1 MDNLLKIK
9 NLSVSFNVEDK
20 ITKAVKNIS
29 LNVAEGE
36 ALGIV
41 GESGSGKSV
50 TALSVLKLLPYPKAF
65 HPSGEIFY
73 KNKNILKSNE
83 EELQKIRGNNISMIF
98 QEPMTS
104 LNPLNNIKKQITEIL
119 FLHKKLS
126 NKEAEDKSIEL
137 LDLVGFKDGKNR
149 LKDYPHQL
157 SGGQKQR
164 VMIAMALANDPD
176 LLIADEPTTALD
188 VTIQAQILNLLKK
201 LQTKLKMSLIII
213 THDLTIVKNIT
224 DRVVVMT
231 DGKIV
236 ESGKTKLIFSKPKHS
251 YTKKLLASEPK
262 GKPVKTKSKNPLL
275 STKDLKVWYPIK
287 KGFLKRTTGFIK
299 AVNKVNINVFEG
311 QTLGIVGESGS
322 GKTTLGMAV
331 LRLIKSS
338 GEINFF
344 QKKKKLSINKFDFKQ
359 MKPLRSEIQVVFQD
373 PFGSLSPRLSIKEII
388 GEGLEIHKNDLT
400 QKDREKLI
408 IDTLRKVE
416 LDTTI
421 LNRYP
426 HEFSGGQRQRIA
438 IARAIVLKP
447 RFLILDEPT
456 SALDLS
462 VQSQIVNLLKKLQ
475 KENNLGYVFIS
486 HDLRV
491 VRSLAHQLIVLK
503 NGKVVESG
511 NSNQIFKSPKQK
523 YTKQLISAALKIKS
537 DVT

>member
-1 MDNLLKIK
+1 MDNLLTIN
-9 NLSVSFNVEDK
+9 NLSVSFNIENKVSP
-20 ITKAVKNIS
+20 AVRNIS
-29 LNVAEGE
+29 LNLAKGE

-65 HPSGEIFY
+65 HPSGQIFY
-73 KNKNILKSNE
+73 KNKNILNSSE

-104 LNPLNNIKKQITEIL
+104 LNPLHNIKKQITEVL

-126 NKEAEDKSIEL
+126 NTEAEKKTIEP
-137 LDLVGFKDGKNR
+137 LDLVGFPDAINR

-201 LQTKLKMSLIII
+201 LQKKLKMSLIVI

-224 DRVVVMT
+224 DKVVVMT
-231 DGKIV
+231 NGKIV
-236 ESGKTKLIFSKPKHS
+236 ESGKTKLIFSKPKHP
-251 YTKKLLASEPK
+251 YTKKLLLSEPK
-262 GKPVKTKSKNPLL
+262 GEPVKIKGKMPLL
-275 STKDLKVWYPIK
+275 LTKELKVYYPIK
-287 KGFLKRTTGFIK
+287 KGFLKKTTGFIK
-299 AVNKVNINVFEG
+299 AVDKVNISVFEG

-331 LRLIKSS
+331 LRLIKSH
-338 GEINFF
+338 GEIIFF
-344 QKKKKLSINKFDFKQ
+344 KKKEQLKINKYDFKK
-359 MKPLRSEIQVVFQD
+359 MRPLRSEIQVVFQD
-373 PFGSLSPRLSIKEII
+373 PFGSLSPRLSVKEII
-388 GEGLEIHKNDLT
+388 SEGLEIHKKDLT
-400 QKDREKLI
+400 AKEREELI
-408 IDTLRKVE
+408 LDTIKKVE
-416 LDTTI
+416 LNKNI

-475 KENNLGYVFIS
+475 KENNLGYIFIS

-491 VRSLAHQLIVLK
+491 IKSLAHEIIVLK
-503 NGKVVESG
+503 DGKVVEKG
-511 NSNQIFKSPKQK
+511 NTKDIFKKPRQS
-523 YTKQLISAALKIKS
+523 YTKQLISAAFNIK
-537 DVT
+537 

>member
-29 LNVAEGE
+29 LDVAKGE

-83 EELQKIRGNNISMIF
+83 EELQEIRGNNISMIF

-104 LNPLNNIKKQITEIL
+104 LNPLHNIKKQITEIL

-126 NKEAEDKSIEL
+126 NKEAEDKAIEL

-149 LKDYPHQL
+149 LNDYPHQL

-262 GKPVKTKSKNPLL
+262 GKPVKIKSKNLLL
-275 STKDLKVWYPIK
+275 STKELKVWYPIK

-331 LRLIKSS
+331 LRLIKSN

-344 QKKKKLSINKFDFKQ
+344 QKKK
-359 MKPLRSEIQVVFQD
+359 E
-373 PFGSLSPRLSIKEII
+373 
-388 GEGLEIHKNDLT
+388 T
-400 QKDREKLI
+400 
-408 IDTLRKVE
+408 
-416 LDTTI
+416 
-421 LNRYP
+421 
-426 HEFSGGQRQRIA
+426 
-438 IARAIVLKP
+438 
-447 RFLILDEPT
+447 
-456 SALDLS
+456 
-462 VQSQIVNLLKKLQ
+462 
-475 KENNLGYVFIS
+475 
-486 HDLRV
+486 
-491 VRSLAHQLIVLK
+491 
-503 NGKVVESG
+503 
-511 NSNQIFKSPKQK
+511 K
-523 YTKQLISAALKIKS
+523 Y
-537 DVT
+537 

>member
-1 MDNLLKIK
+1 
-9 NLSVSFNVEDK
+9 
-20 ITKAVKNIS
+20 
-29 LNVAEGE
+29 
-36 ALGIV
+36 
-41 GESGSGKSV
+41 
-50 TALSVLKLLPYPKAF
+50 
-65 HPSGEIFY
+65 
-73 KNKNILKSNE
+73 
-83 EELQKIRGNNISMIF
+83 
-98 QEPMTS
+98 
-104 LNPLNNIKKQITEIL
+104 
-119 FLHKKLS
+119 
-126 NKEAEDKSIEL
+126 
-137 LDLVGFKDGKNR
+137 
-149 LKDYPHQL
+149 
-157 SGGQKQR
+157 
-164 VMIAMALANDPD
+164 
-176 LLIADEPTTALD
+176 
-188 VTIQAQILNLLKK
+188 
-201 LQTKLKMSLIII
+201 
-213 THDLTIVKNIT
+213 
-224 DRVVVMT
+224 MT

-251 YTKKLLASEPK
+251 YTKKLLSSEPK
-262 GKPVKTKSKNPLL
+262 GNPVKIKSKNPLL

-287 KGFLKRTTGFIK
+287 KGFFKRTTGFIK

-388 GEGLEIHKNDLT
+388 GEGLEIHKKDLT
-400 QKDREKLI
+400 EKDRKKLI
-408 IDTLRKVE
+408 VDTLRKVE

-462 VQSQIVNLLKKLQ
+462 VQSQIVALLKKLQ
-475 KENNLGYVFIS
+475 KENNLGYIFIS

-491 VRSLAHQLIVLK
+491 VRSLAHQLIDLK
-503 NGKVVESG
+503 NGRIVESG
-511 NSNQIFKSPKQK
+511 SSDQIFKKPKQK
-523 YTKQLISAALKIKS
+523 YTKQLISAAFEIK
-537 DVT
+537 

>member
-9 NLSVSFNVEDK
+9 NLSVSFNVENK

-29 LNVAEGE
+29 LNVAKGE

-83 EELQKIRGNNISMIF
+83 EELQKIRGNHISMIF

-104 LNPLNNIKKQITEIL
+104 LNPLHNIKKQITEVL

-126 NKEAEDKSIEL
+126 NKEAEDKTIEL

-201 LQTKLKMSLIII
+201 LQTKLKMSLIVI

-224 DRVVVMT
+224 DKVVVMT

-236 ESGKTKLIFSKPKHS
+236 ESGKTKLIFSKPKHI

-262 GKPVKTKSKNPLL
+262 GKPVKIKSKNPLL
-275 STKDLKVWYPIK
+275 STKELKVWFPIK
-287 KGFLKRTTGFIK
+287 RGFLKRTSGFIK

-344 QKKKKLSINKFDFKQ
+344 QKKQKLSINKFDFKQ

-388 GEGLEIHKNDLT
+388 GEGLEIHKKDLT
-400 QKDREKLI
+400 KIEREKLI
-408 IDTLRKVE
+408 LDTLRKVE
-416 LDTTI
+416 LGTTI
-421 LNRYP
+421 INRYP

-462 VQSQIVNLLKKLQ
+462 VQSQIIDLLKKLQ

-523 YTKQLISAALKIKS
+523 YTKQLISAALEIK
-537 DVT
+537 

>member
-29 LNVAEGE
+29 LDVAEGE

-83 EELQKIRGNNISMIF
+83 EELQEIRGNNISMIF

-104 LNPLNNIKKQITEIL
+104 LNPLHNIKKQITEIL

-126 NKEAEDKSIEL
+126 NKEAEDKAIEL

-149 LKDYPHQL
+149 LHDYPHQL

-262 GKPVKTKSKNPLL
+262 GKPVKIKSKNLLL
-275 STKDLKVWYPIK
+275 STKELKVWYPIK

-388 GEGLEIHKNDLT
+388 GEGLEIHKKDLT
-400 QKDREKLI
+400 EKDREKLI
-408 IDTLRKVE
+408 LDTLRKV
-416 LDTTI
+416 DTFI

-462 VQSQIVNLLKKLQ
+462 VQSQIVSLLKKLQ
-475 KENNLGYVFIS
+475 KENNLGYIFIS

-503 NGKVVESG
+503 NGRIVESG
-511 NSNQIFKSPKQK
+511 SSDQIFKKPKQK
-523 YTKQLISAALKIKS
+523 YTKQLISAAFEIK
-537 DVT
+537 

>member
-29 LNVAEGE
+29 LDVAKGE

-83 EELQKIRGNNISMIF
+83 EELQEIRGNNISMIF

-104 LNPLNNIKKQITEIL
+104 LNPLHNIKKQITEIL

-126 NKEAEDKSIEL
+126 NKEAEDKAIEL

-149 LKDYPHQL
+149 LNDYPHQL

-262 GKPVKTKSKNPLL
+262 GKPVKIKSKNLLL
-275 STKDLKVWYPIK
+275 STKELKVWYPIK

-338 GEINFF
+338 GEINFL
-344 QKKKKLSINKFDFKQ
+344 QKKRKLSINKFDFKQ

-388 GEGLEIHKNDLT
+388 GEGLEIHKKDLIER
-400 QKDREKLI
+400 DREKLI
-408 IDTLRKVE
+408 LDTLRKVE
-416 LDTTI
+416 LDTSI

-462 VQSQIVNLLKKLQ
+462 VQSQIVSLLKKLQ
-475 KENNLGYVFIS
+475 KENKFGYIFIS

-491 VRSLAHQLIVLK
+491 ERSLAHQLIVLK
-503 NGKVVESG
+503 NGRIVESG
-511 NSNQIFKSPKQK
+511 SSDQIFKKPKQK
-523 YTKQLISAALKIKS
+523 YTEQLISAAFEIK
-537 DVT
+537 